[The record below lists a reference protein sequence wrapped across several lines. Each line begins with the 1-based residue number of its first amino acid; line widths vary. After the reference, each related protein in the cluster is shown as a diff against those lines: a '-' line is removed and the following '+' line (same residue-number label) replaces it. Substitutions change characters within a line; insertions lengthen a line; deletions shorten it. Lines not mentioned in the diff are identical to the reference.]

1 MSLDPPSPAA
11 TPGATPVATPV
22 DWERQRAFLAVVDTG
37 SLSAA
42 ARLLGAAQPTVRR
55 RIEDL
60 ETQLGVALFTRS
72 PSGLTPTPLAREL
85 AQHARA
91 MAMAAASLAR
101 AASAEADAASGAV
114 RITAS
119 EVVGMEV
126 LPPILAALREAHPG
140 LVFELALTN
149 RSEDLLRR
157 EADIAVR
164 MVRPTQEA
172 LVAKRV
178 GNIRL
183 GMHAHKRL
191 LDAWGRPA
199 TLDEARRLPLIG
211 YESETIGVRAVKA
224 MGLDLRVEEFA
235 FRTDNDL
242 AQLAAIRAGLGLG
255 ICQVGLA
262 VRDPM
267 LERLLP
273 EVFSFDLETFVV
285 THEDLKD
292 VRRVRLVFDALVA
305 GLTAYARSGNT
316 V

>member
-1 MSLDPPSPAA
+1 MS
-11 TPGATPVATPV
+11 TPTTV
-22 DWERQRAFLAVVDTG
+22 DWERQRAFLAVIDTG

-42 ARLLGAAQPTVRR
+42 ARELGAAQPTVRR

-60 ETQLGVALFTRS
+60 EAQLGVALFTRS
-72 PSGLTPTPLAREL
+72 PSGLSPTPLGRDL

-91 MAMAAASLAR
+91 MAIAAASLAR
-101 AASAEADAASGAV
+101 AASAEVGAASGVV

-126 LPPILAALREAHPG
+126 LPPILAQLREAHPG
-140 LVFELALTN
+140 IVLELALTN

-183 GMHAHKRL
+183 GMHAHKRV

-199 TLDEARRLPLIG
+199 SLEEARRMPLIG

-224 MGLDLRVEEFA
+224 LGLDLRLDEFA
-235 FRTDNDL
+235 FRTDNDV

-262 VRDPM
+262 ARDPL
-267 LERLLP
+267 LERVLP

-292 VRRVRLVFDALVA
+292 VRRVRLVFDALVS
-305 GLTAYARSGNT
+305 GLTMYAKIGNT

>member
-1 MSLDPPSPAA
+1 MSQDLPTA
-11 TPGATPVATPV
+11 V
-22 DWERQRAFLAVVDTG
+22 DWERQRAFLAVIDTG

-42 ARLLGAAQPTVRR
+42 ARQLGAAQPTVRR
-55 RIEDL
+55 RVEDL
-60 ETQLGVALFTRS
+60 EAQLGVALFTRS

-91 MAMAAASLAR
+91 MAIAAASLAR

-126 LPPILAALREAHPG
+126 LPSILADLREAHPG

-172 LVAKRV
+172 LLAKRV
-178 GNIRL
+178 GNITL
-183 GMHAHKRL
+183 GMYAHKRL

-199 TLDEARRLPLIG
+199 SLDEARRLPLIG
-211 YESETIGVRAVKA
+211 YETETIGVRAIKA
-224 MGLDLRVEEFA
+224 LGLDLRPDELT
-235 FRTDNDL
+235 FRTDNDV

-262 VRDPM
+262 ARDPM
-267 LERLLP
+267 LERVLP

-292 VRRVRLVFDALVA
+292 VRRVRLVFDALVT
-305 GLTAYARSGNT
+305 GLTRYAKVGNT

>member
-1 MSLDPPSPAA
+1 MSLDPPIA
-11 TPGATPVATPV
+11 V
-22 DWERQRAFLAVVDTG
+22 DWERHRAFLAVVETG

-42 ARLLGAAQPTVRR
+42 ARQLGAAQPTVRR

-60 ETQLGVALFTRS
+60 EAQLGVALFTRS
-72 PSGLTPTPLAREL
+72 PSGLTPTALGKDL

-91 MAMAAASLAR
+91 MALAAASLAR
-101 AASAEADAASGAV
+101 TASAEAGAASGVV

-119 EVVGMEV
+119 EVIGMEV
-126 LPPILAALREAHPG
+126 LPSMLAELREAHPG

-157 EADIAVR
+157 EADIAIR
-164 MVRPTQEA
+164 MVRPTQDA
-172 LVAKRV
+172 LVAKRI
-178 GNIRL
+178 GAISL
-183 GMHAHKRL
+183 GMHAHKRV
-191 LDAWGRPA
+191 LDAWGRP
-199 TLDEARRLPLIG
+199 TTMEEARRMPLIG

-224 MGLDLRVEEFA
+224 MGLGLDLRVEDFS
-235 FRTDNDL
+235 FRTDNDV

-262 VRDPM
+262 ARDPM
-267 LERLLP
+267 LERVMADLL
-273 EVFSFDLETFVV
+273 SIDLETFVV

-292 VRRVRLVFDALVA
+292 VRRVRLVFDALVE
-305 GLTAYARSGNT
+305 GLTRYARIGNT

>member
-1 MSLDPPSPAA
+1 MSNDLSAA
-11 TPGATPVATPV
+11 V
-22 DWERQRAFLAVVDTG
+22 DWERHRAFLAVIDTG

-42 ARLLGAAQPTVRR
+42 ARALGAAQPTVRR

-72 PSGLTPTPLAREL
+72 PSGLTPTSVGTALAR
-85 AQHARA
+85 HARA
-91 MAMAAASLAR
+91 MASAAAALAR
-101 AASAEADAASGAV
+101 AASAEAEAAAGVV

-126 LPPILAALREAHPG
+126 LPPILAALRQDHPG
-140 LVFELALTN
+140 LIFELALTN
-149 RSEDLLRR
+149 RNEDLLRR

-164 MVRPTQEA
+164 MVRPTQDA
-172 LVAKRV
+172 LVARRV
-178 GNIRL
+178 GVITL
-183 GMHAHKRL
+183 GMHAHKRV

-211 YESETIGVRAVKA
+211 YETDTAGVRTVRA
-224 MGLDLRVEEFA
+224 MGLGLKPEDFA
-235 FRTDNDL
+235 FRSDNDL

-262 VRDPM
+262 LRDPM
-267 LERLLP
+267 LERVLAD
-273 EVFSFDLETFVV
+273 SFAYDLETFVV
-285 THEDLKD
+285 AHEDLKD
-292 VRRVRLVFDALVA
+292 VRRVRLVFNALVE
-305 GLTAYARSGNT
+305 GLTAYARSTNT

>member
-1 MSLDPPSPAA
+1 MSHDLPTA
-11 TPGATPVATPV
+11 V
-22 DWERQRAFLAVVDTG
+22 DWERQRAFLAVIDTG

-42 ARLLGAAQPTVRR
+42 ARHLGAAQPTVRR

-60 ETQLGVALFTRS
+60 EAQLGVALFTRS
-72 PSGLTPTPLAREL
+72 PSGLAPTALGREL

-91 MAMAAASLAR
+91 MAIAAAYLAR
-101 AASAEADAASGAV
+101 AASAEAEAASGVV

-126 LPPILAALREAHPG
+126 LPPILAALREDHPG

-149 RSEDLLRR
+149 RNEDLLRR

-172 LVAKRV
+172 LVSKRI
-178 GNIRL
+178 GCITL

-199 TLDEARRLPLIG
+199 TLAEARRMPLVG
-211 YESETIGVRAVKA
+211 YESETISVRAVRP

-235 FRTDNDL
+235 FRSDSDV

-255 ICQVGLA
+255 VCQVGLA
-262 VRDPM
+262 ARDPM
-267 LERLLP
+267 LERVLADS
-273 EVFSFDLETFVV
+273 FAFDLETFVV

-292 VRRVRLVFDALVA
+292 VRRVRLVFDALVE
-305 GLTAYARSGNT
+305 GLTRYARIGNT

>member
-1 MSLDPPSPAA
+1 MSIDPPAA
-11 TPGATPVATPV
+11 IPTPI
-22 DWERQRAFLAVVDTG
+22 DWERQRAFLAVIDTG

-42 ARLLGAAQPTVRR
+42 ARQLGAAQPTVRR

-60 ETQLGVALFTRS
+60 EAQLGVALFTRS
-72 PSGLTPTPLAREL
+72 PSGLTPTALGKDL

-91 MAMAAASLAR
+91 MALAAASLAR
-101 AASAEADAASGAV
+101 AASAEAGAASGVV

-126 LPPILAALREAHPG
+126 LPAILADLRETHPG

-172 LVAKRV
+172 LVAKRI
-178 GNIRL
+178 GNISL
-183 GMHAHKRL
+183 GMFAHRRV
-191 LDAWGRPA
+191 LDAWGRPT
-199 TLDEARRLPLIG
+199 TLEEARRMPMIG

-224 MGLDLRVEEFA
+224 MGLGVDLRVEDFA
-235 FRTDNDL
+235 FRTDNDV

-262 VRDPM
+262 ARDPM
-267 LERLLP
+267 LER
-273 EVFSFDLETFVV
+273 VMADTFIIDLETFVV

-292 VRRVRLVFDALVA
+292 VRRVRLVFDALVE
-305 GLTAYARSGNT
+305 GLTRYARVGI
-316 V
+316 

>member
-1 MSLDPPSPAA
+1 MSQDLPTA
-11 TPGATPVATPV
+11 V
-22 DWERQRAFLAVVDTG
+22 DWERQRAFLTVIDTG

-42 ARLLGAAQPTVRR
+42 ARQLGAAQPTVRR
-55 RIEDL
+55 RVEDL
-60 ETQLGVALFTRS
+60 EAQLGVALFTRS

-85 AQHARA
+85 AKHARA
-91 MAMAAASLAR
+91 MAIAAASLAR

-126 LPPILAALREAHPG
+126 LPPILADLREAHPG

-172 LVAKRV
+172 LLAKRV
-178 GNIRL
+178 GNITL

-199 TLDEARRLPLIG
+199 SLDEARRLPLIG
-211 YESETIGVRAVKA
+211 YETETIGVRAIKA
-224 MGLDLRVEEFA
+224 LGLDLRPDEFT
-235 FRTDNDL
+235 FRTDNDV

-255 ICQVGLA
+255 VCQVGLA
-262 VRDPM
+262 ARDPM
-267 LERLLP
+267 LERVLP

-305 GLTAYARSGNT
+305 GLTRYARLGNA

>member
-1 MSLDPPSPAA
+1 MSLDLPNAI
-11 TPGATPVATPV
+11 
-22 DWERQRAFLAVVDTG
+22 DWERQRAFLAVMDTG

-42 ARLLGAAQPTVRR
+42 ARQLGAAQPTVRR

-60 ETQLGVALFTRS
+60 EAQLGVALFTRS
-72 PSGLTPTPLAREL
+72 PSGLSPTALGKDL

-91 MAMAAASLAR
+91 MALAAASLAR
-101 AASAEADAASGAV
+101 AASAEAGAASGVV

-119 EVVGMEV
+119 EVVGLEV
-126 LPPILAALREAHPG
+126 LPTILADLRETHPG

-178 GNIRL
+178 GNISL
-183 GMHAHKRL
+183 GMFAHKRV
-191 LDAWGRPA
+191 LDAWGRPT
-199 TLDEARRLPLIG
+199 TLDEARRMPLIG
-211 YESETIGVRAVKA
+211 YESETISVRAVKA
-224 MGLDLRVEEFA
+224 MGLDLRVEDFA
-235 FRTDNDL
+235 FRTDSDV

-255 ICQVGLA
+255 ICQLGLA
-262 VRDPM
+262 ARDPM
-267 LERLLP
+267 LERVMA
-273 EVFSFDLETFVV
+273 ETFAFDLETFVV

-292 VRRVRLVFDALVA
+292 VRRVRLAFDALVE
-305 GLTAYARSGNT
+305 GLTRYARIGNI

>member
-1 MSLDPPSPAA
+1 
-11 TPGATPVATPV
+11 
-22 DWERQRAFLAVVDTG
+22 
-37 SLSAA
+37 
-42 ARLLGAAQPTVRR
+42 VRR

-60 ETQLGVALFTRS
+60 EAQLGVALFTRS
-72 PSGLTPTPLAREL
+72 PSGLSPTPLGREL
-85 AQHARA
+85 AQHART

-126 LPPILAALREAHPG
+126 LPPILARLREDHPG

-164 MVRPTQEA
+164 MVRPTQES
-172 LVAKRV
+172 LVARRV
-178 GNIRL
+178 GNITL
-183 GMHAHKRL
+183 GMHAHKRM

-211 YESETIGVRAVKA
+211 YESETLGVRAVKA
-224 MGLDLRVEEFA
+224 MGLDLGPADFV
-235 FRTDNDL
+235 FRSDNDV
-242 AQLAAIRAGLGLG
+242 AQLQAIRAGLGLG

-262 VRDPM
+262 RRDPM
-267 LERLLP
+267 LERVLP
-273 EVFSFDLETFVV
+273 DVFSFDLETFVV
-285 THEDLKD
+285 THQDLKD

-305 GLTAYARSGNT
+305 GLSAYVRSANT